1 MQDTGRAAAQSVT
14 VELGVRSYSIEIGA
28 GILKQAGARIAALAP
43 RAKCAV
49 VTDEN
54 VAALHLAALE
64 DSLKAAGVKAL
75 PAIVVAPG
83 ESSKRFAMVEELC
96 GRLLEQGVERRDL
109 VIAFGGGVIGDLA
122 GFAASILR
130 RGVPFVQIPT
140 TLLAQVDS
148 SIGGK
153 TGVNTPQG
161 KNLVGTFHQP
171 SLVLADA
178 EVLQTL
184 PPRQFRA
191 GYAEVLKYALLGDA
205 PFFDWLDQNR
215 EQVFFGNDQAAR
227 AHAIGVSC
235 RAKAE
240 IVAGDEFET
249 GRRGL
254 LNLGHTFGHALEA
267 WAGFSDRLLHGEGVA
282 VGMALA
288 FELSEEMGLCPS
300 GASERIIAH
309 LHSVGLP
316 ARIADL
322 ASGGAGLPAASELLA
337 HMAQD
342 KKVKGGRMTF
352 VLARGVGDA
361 FLTQDVDL
369 GALEIFLE
377 RRCAGK

>member
-1 MQDTGRAAAQSVT
+1 MQDTGIATAQTVP
-14 VELGVRSYSIEIGA
+14 VELGARSYDIEIGA
-28 GILKQAGARIAALAP
+28 GVLRQAGARIAALAP
-43 RAKCAV
+43 RAKCAI
-49 VTDEN
+49 VTDAN
-54 VAALHLAALE
+54 VAALHLATLE
-64 DSLKAAGVKAL
+64 QSLKDAGAASP
-75 PAIVVAPG
+75 PAIVVEPG
-83 ESSKRFAMVEELC
+83 EASKRFSMVEELC

-130 RGVPFVQIPT
+130 RGVRFVQIPT

-171 SLVLADA
+171 SLVLADT

-191 GYAEVLKYALLGDA
+191 GYAEVVKYGLLGDA

-215 EQVFFGNDQAAR
+215 ERVFHGNDQAALT
-227 AHAIGVSC
+227 HAIGTSC
-235 RAKAE
+235 RAKAA

-249 GRRGL
+249 GRRAL

-267 WAGFSDRLLHGEGVA
+267 WAGYGDRLLHGEGVA
-282 VGMALA
+282 IGMVLA
-288 FELSEEMGLCPS
+288 FEMSEEMGLCPA
-300 GASERIIAH
+300 GASERIASH
-309 LHSVGLP
+309 LRAVGLP
-316 ARIADL
+316 ARISDL
-322 ASGGAGLPAASELLA
+322 ASGGAGLPDAAELIQR
-337 HMAQD
+337 MTQD
-342 KKVKGGRMTF
+342 KKVKGGRITF

-361 FLTQDVDL
+361 FLTQDVDVN
-369 GALEIFLE
+369 ALENFLR
-377 RRCAGK
+377 RRCVGK